1 MTTKTTMTP
10 EQWLALANLVSDKE
24 TKAAKASLNPGTF
37 DIQPFTVSVT
47 GGTVALSAPVEYT
60 PTVHLPLLDVMV
72 IALHRAGFQRDGI
85 MALIEGA
92 AIEALNADTGV
103 GAKLKSEVDYVKVEV
118 EALQARL
125 SSNLPKA
132 TRSGPCKVRPEWQ

>member
-1 MTTKTTMTP
+1 MKTNLTN
-10 EQWLALANLVSDKE
+10 EQWLALGNLVGDKE
-24 TKAAKASLNPGTF
+24 IKAAKAGLNPGS
-37 DIQPFTVSVT
+37 FTVPSFTVT
-47 GGTVALSAPVEYT
+47 VKGGTIALSQPVEYT

-92 AIEALNADTGV
+92 AIEALNAGSKV
-103 GAKLKSEVDYVKVEV
+103 GDGIKGDVDYVKVEI
-118 EALQARL
+118 EGLQARL

-132 TRSGPCKVRPEWQ
+132 TRSGLCKVKVDWEV